1 MTMGWQN
8 PGQGDETQRK
18 LDFLAGGSKCVA
30 RLVFELWL
38 IPYCSKGPIPHPA
51 NTESFSLDKY
61 VLCCYDALGIFP
73 GAGDAEVNDEET
85 LLRKFHLGSV
95 GLDRSVRRLLWAIS
109 TMRKIKLG
117 NKMGSHI

>member
-1 MTMGWQN
+1 MGWQN

>member
-1 MTMGWQN
+1 MGWQN

-73 GAGDAEVNDEET
+73 GTGDAEVNDEET

-95 GLDRSVRRLLWAIS
+95 GLDRSTRR
-109 TMRKIKLG
+109 
-117 NKMGSHI
+117 